1 MTRHDRLPSAPPRW
15 PADAT
20 PAGLRAAEM
29 RNARRAC
36 RHLWAVAGWATALAL
51 AVLWGIG

>member
-1 MTRHDRLPSAPPRW
+1 MTAPDKQAW

-36 RHLWAVAGWATALAL
+36 RHLWAAAGWATALAL
-51 AVLWGIG
+51 AVLWGLG